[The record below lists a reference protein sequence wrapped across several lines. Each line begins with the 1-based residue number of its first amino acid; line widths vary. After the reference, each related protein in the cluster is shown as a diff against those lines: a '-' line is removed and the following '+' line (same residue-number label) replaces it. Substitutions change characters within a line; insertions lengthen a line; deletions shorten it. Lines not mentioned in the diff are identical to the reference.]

1 MDTDLFTCINQNV
14 VSMWEA
20 KGECERRQEEGALK
34 AVSLMMKWTEFRKL
48 KVRELN
54 SLSAL
59 LNGGRMNTS
68 LERSRTVG
76 HRCTAAHTLTQK
88 HNLVHLSVLSLAET
102 DTHTRQTRAHTS
114 LEWESGA
121 VLQFHLCQ
129 EGFFSLKWT
138 GKANLKVR
146 RSLSCKNKA

>member
-54 SLSAL
+54 SLSSAQRGTNEHIPRAEPNCWAQVHSSTHTDTKTQL
-59 LNGGRMNTS
+59 GTS
-68 LERSRTVG
+68 LSVVTCWDRHT
-76 HRCTAAHTLTQK
+76 HKTHAHT
-88 HNLVHLSVLSLAET
+88 HIF
-102 DTHTRQTRAHTS
+102 
-114 LEWESGA
+114 G
-121 VLQFHLCQ
+121 
-129 EGFFSLKWT
+129 
-138 GKANLKVR
+138 VR
-146 RSLSCKNKA
+146 IWCCFAISSLSGRLFQPQMNRQSKLKGQKESELQK